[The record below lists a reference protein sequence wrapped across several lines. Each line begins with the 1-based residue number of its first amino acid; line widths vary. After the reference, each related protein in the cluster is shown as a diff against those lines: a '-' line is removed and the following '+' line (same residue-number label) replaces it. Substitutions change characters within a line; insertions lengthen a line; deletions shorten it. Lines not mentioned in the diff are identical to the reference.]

1 MVAAMAEL
9 REVATGLGFPEGPV
23 AMSDG
28 SVIVVEIAHGTV
40 TRVGKD
46 GSKEEIARPGG
57 GPNGAAV
64 GPDGNLYVCNNG
76 AAFDYL
82 EMEGMEGIRVPR
94 QPPSNYSHG
103 RIERIDLAS
112 GAVEVVYKECE
123 GRPLRAPND
132 LVFDGHGG
140 FYFTDHGIREHRTA
154 DRTGVFY
161 AQADGS
167 SVREVIP
174 PLDAPNGV
182 GLSPDGSRL
191 YVAETYT
198 ACIWYWDIAGPGDV
212 TVPQGL
218 LPHGGELLTRLP
230 GFQFL
235 DSLAVDGEGNVCV
248 ATLGSG
254 GITTV
259 SPEDGSVV
267 EFVEGGDLF
276 VTNICFGG
284 EDLRTAY
291 LTLSGAGKLAE
302 VPWARA
308 GLALAHAA

>member
-1 MVAAMAEL
+1 MAEL
-9 REVATGLGFPEGPV
+9 SEVTSGLQFPEGPV

-28 SVIVVEIAHGTV
+28 SVIVVEIAGRSV
-40 TRVGKD
+40 TRVAPD
-46 GSKEEIARPGG
+46 GSKEEVARPGG
-57 GPNGAAV
+57 GPNGAAI
-64 GPDGNLYVCNNG
+64 GPDGNLFVCNNG

-82 EMEGMEGIRVPR
+82 ELPGMEGILVPR
-94 QPPSNYSHG
+94 QPPSNHEGG
-103 RIERIDLAS
+103 RIERVDMGS
-112 GAVEVVYKECE
+112 GAVEVLYDSCD
-123 GRPLRAPND
+123 GRALRAPND

-140 FYFTDHGIREHRTA
+140 FYFTDHGIREHRSA

-167 SVREVIP
+167 AIREAVP

-182 GLSPDGSRL
+182 GLSPDGSRI

-198 ACIWYWDIAGPGDV
+198 ACVWWWDVAGPGDV
-212 TVPQGL
+212 TVPEGL

-254 GITTV
+254 GITTI

-267 EFVEGGDLF
+267 DFVECGDLF

-291 LTLSGAGKLAE
+291 ITLSGAGKLAT
-302 VPWARA
+302 VPWPRP
-308 GLALAHAA
+308 GLKLAHAA

>member
-1 MVAAMAEL
+1 MADL
-9 REVATGLGFPEGPV
+9 REVATGLKFPEGPV

-28 SVIVVEIAHGTV
+28 SVIVVEIGSGAV
-40 TRVGKD
+40 TRIGKD
-46 GSKEEIARPGG
+46 GSKEEVARPGG
-57 GPNGAAV
+57 GPNGAAI
-64 GPDGNLYVCNNG
+64 GPDGNLYICNNG

-82 EMEGMEGIRVPR
+82 ELPGMEGILVPR
-94 QPPSNYSHG
+94 QPPSNYSGG
-103 RIERIDLAS
+103 RIERIDLGS
-112 GAVEVVYKECE
+112 GAVEAIYDECD

-167 SVREVIP
+167 SVREVVP
-174 PLDAPNGV
+174 PLDSPNGV

-191 YVAETYT
+191 YVAETYS
-198 ACIWYWDIAGPGDV
+198 ACVWQWEIAGPGDV
-212 TVPQGL
+212 TVPEGL

-235 DSLAVDGEGNVCV
+235 DSLAVDGEGNVCL

-254 GITTV
+254 GITSV
-259 SPEDGSVV
+259 SPADGAIV
-267 EFVEGGDLF
+267 EFVECGDLF
-276 VTNICFGG
+276 VTNICFAG

-291 LTLSGAGKLAE
+291 ITLSGAGKLAE
-302 VPWARA
+302 VPWARP
-308 GLALAHAA
+308 GLALAHSA

>member
-1 MVAAMAEL
+1 MAES
-9 REVATGLGFPEGPV
+9 RELASGLKFPEGPV

-28 SVIVVEIAHGTV
+28 SVIVVEIASGAI
-40 TRVGKD
+40 TRVGADGTKD
-46 GSKEEIARPGG
+46 EIAHPGG
-57 GPNGAAV
+57 GPNGAAI

-82 EMEGMEGIRVPR
+82 ELEGMEGILVPR
-94 QPPSNYSHG
+94 QPPSNHSGG
-103 RIERIDLAS
+103 RIERVDLGS
-112 GAVEVVYKECE
+112 GAVEVIYEECE

-140 FYFTDHGIREHRTA
+140 FYFTDHGIRDHRTA

-167 SVREVIP
+167 AIREVVP

-198 ACIWYWDIAGPGDV
+198 ACVWWWAIAGPGDV
-212 TVPQGL
+212 TVPEGL

-235 DSLAVDGEGNVCV
+235 DSLAVDGEGNVCL

-267 EFVEGGDLF
+267 DFVEGGDLF

-291 LTLSGAGKLAE
+291 LTLSGSGKLSE
-302 VPWARA
+302 VPWARP
-308 GLALAHAA
+308 GLALAHSA